1 LETGLNRLREISSQV
16 KNNIIPG
23 DKVFELY
30 DTYGFPA
37 DLTRLIAHEQGLQ
50 VDEKGFEE
58 KLQEQKE
65 RSKAA
70 GKISAGDWTI
80 LHDDNRVRFVGYDS
94 LTTSSHILKYRKV
107 NYKNKDIFQI
117 VLDQTPFY
125 AESGGQVGDKGWLI
139 SSREKIR
146 VIDTIK
152 ENDLIIH
159 ITDQLPQYPEE
170 LFEAKVDQRL
180 RRLTANNHSATHLL
194 HAALRKIL
202 GTHVEQ
208 RGSLVSPDYL
218 RFDFSHH
225 SKLTEEELGQI
236 EHLVNEKIR
245 ENIAL
250 DEKRN
255 IPFEEAIK
263 LGAMALFGEKYGSHV
278 RVITFDP
285 AYSVE
290 LCGGTHVTA
299 SGQIGYFKII
309 SESSVA
315 AGVRRIEAITADKA
329 EEYIN
334 SELGLLNELKKLLK
348 NTKDPL
354 KGAETLIRENEELKK
369 QLEQFKAARARE
381 VKNQL
386 KNSLKKENGVT
397 FLATRLDLDAESIKN
412 IAFEL
417 KREIPSLYAVLAA
430 EQDGKA
436 LLTVM
441 LGDELVQKGLNAKT
455 IINQI
460 AKEIQGGGGGQD
472 FYATAGGKN
481 PAGIA
486 NALQKAREFI
496 PS

>member
-1 LETGLNRLREISSQV
+1 M
-16 KNNIIPG
+16 
-23 DKVFELY
+23 FELY

-37 DLTRLIAHEQGLQ
+37 DLTRLIAYEQGLQ

-58 KLQEQKE
+58 KLHQQKE

-70 GKISAGDWTI
+70 GKIIAGDWI
-80 LHDDNRVRFVGYDS
+80 LLHDDNRASFVGYDN
-94 LTTSSHILKYRKV
+94 LTSSAHILKYRKV

-117 VLDQTPFY
+117 VLDKTPFY
-125 AESGGQVGDKGWLI
+125 PESGGQVGDKGWLI
-139 SSREKIR
+139 SSKEKIK
-146 VIDTIK
+146 VLDTIK

-159 ITDQLPQYPEE
+159 ITDQIPQYPEE
-170 LFEAKVDQRL
+170 MFEAKVDLRL
-180 RRLTANNHSATHLL
+180 RMLTANNHSATHLL
-194 HAALRKIL
+194 HAALRNVL
-202 GTHVEQ
+202 GAHVEQ
-208 RGSLVSPDYL
+208 RGSLVRPDYF

-225 SKLTEEELGQI
+225 SKLTEEELGKI

-245 ENIAL
+245 ENIRL
-250 DEKRN
+250 DEKIN
-255 IPFEEAIK
+255 VPFEDAVK
-263 LGAMALFGEKYGSHV
+263 MGAMALFGEKYGSHV

-285 AYSVE
+285 QYSVE
-290 LCGGTHVTA
+290 LCGGTHVQAT
-299 SGQIGYFKII
+299 GQIGYFKII

-315 AGVRRIEAITADKA
+315 AGVRRIEAITAEKA

-334 SELGLLNELKKLLK
+334 GELGLLRELKQLLK

-354 KGAETLIRENEELKK
+354 KGAEALIRENEELKK
-369 QLEQFKAARARE
+369 QLEQFKAARVRE
-381 VKNQL
+381 VKDQL
-386 KNSLKKENGVT
+386 KGSVQQENGIA
-397 FLATRLDLDAESIKN
+397 FLATRLDLDADSIKN

-441 LGDELVQKGLNAKT
+441 LGDKLVQKGLNAKT